1 VVSFTSFSAPCDAKE
16 NISINAMTP
25 KIFFIIYPD
34 LFEIFRWGQIYN
46 FWLGILKE
54 KPHKDKIQMRSLDI
68 FNLLII

>member
-1 VVSFTSFSAPCDAKE
+1 
-16 NISINAMTP
+16 MTP